1 MTYSVRVGSMV
12 LLGVLGM
19 AQSAATAMAAFAP
32 AAPAVS
38 PPSPATP
45 APVRGPT
52 QASGTPALVPPK
64 PSPWVP
70 LSQPAPPIGD
80 GNAADPMA
88 VAQAREYFTRGV
100 QDFKDGALEA
110 ALGDFQRALEL
121 APSYRLHFNIAQVQY
136 ELRNYA
142 DAKRSFQR
150 YLAGADAELPADRRA
165 MVEAELAK
173 LDRLVAQFSVKTS
186 VPGVQ
191 IAVDGVSAG
200 LVSDA
205 DNLVT
210 VNTNPGLRRV
220 SAIKMGFMPASM
232 VVNVAPGE
240 RRKLVFELAPLA
252 LNRAPQAPA
261 ATALATLPA
270 ADMTAI
276 AGPPP
281 RTALWV
287 SVASAATLATAT
299 GVFALLTRSAHTEFD
314 HQLARVPNE
323 PQTLDDARTRVSRYA
338 LIADVLA
345 GATAIATGMSVYF
358 SFADSAPDRR
368 LAVAPAG
375 LGLRGG
381 F

>member
-19 AQSAATAMAAFAP
+19 GKIAGTATAAFAP
-32 AAPAVS
+32 APPTVS
-38 PPSPATP
+38 PPPTP
-45 APVRGPT
+45 APARVPT
-52 QASGTPALVPPK
+52 QVSGTPTPLVPPK

-70 LSQPAPPIGD
+70 LSQPAVPTGD
-80 GNAADPMA
+80 GTASDPQA
-88 VAQAREYFTRGV
+88 VAQARIYFTRGV

-121 APSYRLHFNIAQVQY
+121 APSSRLHFNIAQVHY

-150 YLAGADAELPADRRA
+150 YLAGTDADVPPDRRT

-191 IAVDGVSAG
+191 IAVDGVPAG
-200 LVSDA
+200 QVSDA

-220 SAIKMGFMPASM
+220 SAVKMGFMPASM

-252 LNRAPQAPA
+252 LNRPPQAPA
-261 ATALATLPA
+261 ATALAIAPRP
-270 ADMTAI
+270 DVTAL

-281 RTALWV
+281 RTKLWV

-299 GVFALLTRSAHTEFD
+299 GVFALLTRSATSEFD
-314 HQLARVPNE
+314 HQLARVPND
-323 PQTLDDARTRVSRYA
+323 PQTLDDARARVSRYA
-338 LIADVLA
+338 LVADILA
-345 GATAIATGMSVYF
+345 GATAVATGLSVYF
-358 SFADSAPDRR
+358 SFADDSGPDRR
-368 LAVAPAG
+368 LAMAPAG